1 MRRKKETRRKTQNPR
16 QALFCRK
23 ERHNKTWRI
32 LTTVI
37 RFILKEWRMISVNEN
52 SFNLNKNIFQI
63 SWNLIFIDIQLNK
76 DGSLQSK
83 HYTFDVGEVIN
94 SYNID
99 LFVNASSINQ
109 TYLHDKNPGDVINLY
124 GTLDNIPLVVKE
136 CTGKNHQINVKTKL
150 PQ

>member
-1 MRRKKETRRKTQNPR
+1 MAMQMVYGKDMVTKSGD
-16 QALFCRK
+16 
-23 ERHNKTWRI
+23 I
-32 LTTVI
+32 L
-37 RFILKEWRMISVNEN
+37 
-52 SFNLNKNIFQI
+52 
-63 SWNLIFIDIQLNK
+63 IDIQLNK

-124 GTLDNIPLVVKE
+124 GTLDNVPLVVKE
-136 CTGKNHQINVKTKL
+136 TLNNLHLLFRMQRGIFNNQCNRFLALARNDTCSEL
-150 PQ
+150 P

>member
-1 MRRKKETRRKTQNPR
+1 QLDKNLLEMAMQMVYGKDMVTKSGD
-16 QALFCRK
+16 
-23 ERHNKTWRI
+23 I
-32 LTTVI
+32 L
-37 RFILKEWRMISVNEN
+37 
-52 SFNLNKNIFQI
+52 
-63 SWNLIFIDIQLNK
+63 IDIQLNK

-109 TYLHDKNPGDVINLY
+109 TYLHDKNPGDVISLY

-136 CTGKNHQINVKTKL
+136 CTVKNHQINVKAKL
-150 PQ
+150 PQERSEKVEGMCERMIAGISMFNHTT